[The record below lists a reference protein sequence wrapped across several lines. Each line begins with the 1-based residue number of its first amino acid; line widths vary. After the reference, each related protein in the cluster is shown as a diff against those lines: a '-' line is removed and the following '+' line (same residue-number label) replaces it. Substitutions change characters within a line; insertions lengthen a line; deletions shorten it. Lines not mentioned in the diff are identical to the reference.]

1 VKHVKGVGQAQSEY
15 LEQIELK
22 LVATVG
28 QGERLAE
35 ARVDDGHEGNLTY
48 AVNLLDKKIN
58 WGQINI
64 NFQSKGIKAKGGR
77 Q

>member
-1 VKHVKGVGQAQSEY
+1 MKHIKGVGQAQSEY
-15 LEQIELK
+15 LEQIEFE

-28 QGERLAE
+28 QGEWQAE
-35 ARVDDGHEGNLTY
+35 ARVDDCHEGNLTY

-64 NFQSKGIKAKGGR
+64 NLLLI
-77 Q
+77 